1 MKMVIIL
8 EKVNGFQ
15 LKELQDIKE
24 VKHLDKKFFNHK
36 DMCKKSIKNMSVNQV
51 NINQFNKN
59 TMKMI
64 DQKL

>member
-24 VKHLDKKFFNHK
+24 VKHLDKKVFNHK
-36 DMCKKSIKNMSVNQV
+36 DMCKKFIKNMSVNQV
-51 NINQFNKN
+51 NIYQFKN

>member
-24 VKHLDKKFFNHK
+24 VKHLDKKVFNHK
-36 DMCKKSIKNMSVNQV
+36 DMCKKFIKNMSVN
-51 NINQFNKN
+51 
-59 TMKMI
+59 
-64 DQKL
+64 